1 MALTATG
8 VGSGL
13 DIESLVTKLMQAERL
28 PKEQRLLTRETD
40 VTNSISGL
48 ASLKGALSELQ
59 TSLAGVNSLSTF
71 EQRNVTSDQSSAVT
85 AVATKAAAL
94 GGYSVSTST
103 LASSQSLAIRA
114 NFSTLS
120 ETVGTGSLTFTFGTT
135 GYTSNA
141 NNALDAYDSFVA
153 KAGVAS
159 KSITI
164 DSNNNSLS
172 GVRDAINDANFGV
185 TAAIV
190 NNGSGYQLL
199 ISSDSTGAENSLQIS
214 VSDTGDGNA
223 SDGNGLSRLAFNSTA
238 GTSNVYQTV
247 AGTNAAYTING
258 LSLSSA
264 SNTVTDVVDGLTLN
278 LKTTTTS
285 AANISVTDNTSGV
298 KAAITTFVEGYNKY
312 VDTLDN
318 LTGYDFATKKGGQ
331 LQGDFSALST
341 ANRLRSALG
350 AAADGFSGT
359 YTRLAEIGV
368 SADSLGKLAVDDT
381 KLSSALANNFD
392 DVTAVLTR
400 FAAPSTGSGITSVS
414 ATSAVAVGTY
424 SVAIASMATS
434 GSKTSSNLSAP
445 ITISSSNDTFKLT
458 IDGVESG
465 SIALT
470 QQAYASLSALATEIQ
485 TRINADATLREGG
498 KAATVTVVGSA
509 LKISS
514 NSVGSS
520 STIKLANGSGD
531 STLTTLGFDSTVSS
545 NGTDLSGT
553 INGVAGVASGNIL
566 SGAVG
571 SDTVGLSM
579 AITSTSGGLITVS
592 RGVADQLDTL
602 LTGMLKDD
610 SGLSSRITSLQ
621 SRITEIEEERAK
633 LEVRLDATEAR
644 FRRQFNAL
652 DSLVNQLQSTG
663 SFVADQLKNIRIPG
677 KNTK

>member
-85 AVATKAAAL
+85 AVATKAATL
-94 GGYSVSTST
+94 GGYSIATSA

-141 NNALDAYDSFVA
+141 NNALDTYDSFVA

-238 GTSNVYQTV
+238 GTNNVYQTV

-264 SNTVTDVVDGLTLN
+264 SNTVTDVVDGLTLS

-285 AANISVTDNTSGV
+285 PANISVTDNTSGV

-312 VDTLDN
+312 VDTLDT

-368 SADSLGKLAVDDT
+368 SVDSVGKLAVDDT
-381 KLSSALANNFD
+381 KLSSALADNFD

-520 STIKLANGSGD
+520 STIQLANGSGD

-545 NGTDLSGT
+545 NGADLSGT

-592 RGVADQLDTL
+592 SGVADQLNTL
-602 LTGMLKDD
+602 LTGMLEDD

>member
-28 PKEQRLLTRETD
+28 PKEQRLLARETD

-85 AVATKAAAL
+85 AVATKAATL
-94 GGYSVSTST
+94 GGYSVTTSA

-141 NNALDAYDSFVA
+141 NNALDTYDSFVA

-223 SDGNGLSRLAFNSTA
+223 SDGNGLSRLAFYSTA
-238 GTSNVYQTV
+238 GTNNVYHTV

-285 AANISVTDNTSGV
+285 PANISVTDNTSGV

-312 VDTLDN
+312 VDTLDK

-368 SADSLGKLAVDDT
+368 SVDSLGKLAVDDT
-381 KLSSALANNFD
+381 KLSSALADNFD

-434 GSKTSSNLSAP
+434 GSKISSNLSAP

-545 NGTDLSGT
+545 NGADLSGT

-592 RGVADQLDTL
+592 SGVADQLDAL
-602 LTGMLKDD
+602 LTGMLEDD

>member
-85 AVATKAAAL
+85 AVATKAATL
-94 GGYSVSTST
+94 GGYSVATSA

-141 NNALDAYDSFVA
+141 NNALDTYDSFVA

-199 ISSDSTGAENSLQIS
+199 ISSDSTGAENSVQIS

-223 SDGNGLSRLAFNSTA
+223 SDGNGLSRLAFNSAA
-238 GTSNVYQTV
+238 GTNNVYQTV

-264 SNTVTDVVDGLTLN
+264 SNTVTDVVDGLTLS

-285 AANISVTDNTSGV
+285 PANISVTDNTAGV

-312 VDTLDN
+312 VGTLDK

-341 ANRLRSALG
+341 ANRLRSVLG

-368 SADSLGKLAVDDT
+368 SANSLGKLAVDDT

-400 FAAPSTGSGITSVS
+400 FAASSAGSGITSVS

-424 SVAIASMATS
+424 SVAIASMAIS

-445 ITISSSNDTFKLT
+445 ITISSSNDAFKLT
-458 IDGVESG
+458 IDGIESG

-545 NGTDLSGT
+545 NGADLSGT

-592 RGVADQLDTL
+592 KGVADQLDTL
-602 LTGMLKDD
+602 LTGMLEDD

-633 LEVRLDATEAR
+633 LKVRLDATEAR

>member
-13 DIESLVTKLMQAERL
+13 DIEGLVTKLMQAERL
-28 PKEQRLLTRETD
+28 PKEQRLLARETD

-71 EQRNVTSDQSSAVT
+71 EQRNVTSDQSSAVN

-94 GGYSVSTST
+94 GAYSVSTSA
-103 LASSQSLAIRA
+103 LASAQSLAVRA

-120 ETVGTGSLTFTFGTT
+120 ETVGTGTLTFTFGTT
-135 GYTSNA
+135 GYTSNVD
-141 NNALDAYDSFVA
+141 NALDTYDSFVA

-164 DSNNNSLS
+164 DSTNNSLS
-172 GVRDAINDANFGV
+172 GVRDAINDADFGV

-190 NNGSGYQLL
+190 NNGTGYQLL
-199 ISSDSTGAENSLQIS
+199 ISSDGTGAENSLQIS

-238 GTSNVYQTV
+238 GTNNVYQTV

-264 SNTVTDVVDGLTLN
+264 SNTVTDVIDGLTLN

-285 AANISVTDNTSGV
+285 AANVSVTDNTSGV
-298 KAAITTFVEGYNKY
+298 KAAVTTFVEGYNKY

-341 ANRLRSALG
+341 SNRLRSALG
-350 AAADGFSGT
+350 AAAEGFSGA

-368 SADSLGKLAVDDT
+368 SVDSLGKLAVDDT
-381 KLSSALANNFD
+381 KLSSALAENFD

-400 FAAPSTGSGITSVS
+400 FAAPSTGSGIASVS

-424 SVAIASMATS
+424 TVAIASMATS
-434 GSKTSSNLSAP
+434 GSKTSSNLAAP

-531 STLTTLGFDSTVSS
+531 TTLTTLGFDSTVSA
-545 NGTDLSGT
+545 NGADLSGT

-579 AITSTSGGLITVS
+579 AITSATGGLVTVS
-592 RGVADQLDTL
+592 RGVVDQLDAL
-602 LTGMLKDD
+602 LTDLLDDD

-621 SRITEIEEERAK
+621 DRITEIEDEREA
-633 LEVRLDATEAR
+633 LEARLDATEAR

-663 SFVADQLKNIRIPG
+663 SFVADQLANLPIPG
-677 KNTK
+677 KNSK

>member
-28 PKEQRLLTRETD
+28 PKEQRLLARETD

-85 AVATKAAAL
+85 AVATKAATL
-94 GGYSVSTST
+94 GGYSVTTSA

-141 NNALDAYDSFVA
+141 NNALDTYDSFVA

-238 GTSNVYQTV
+238 GTNNVYQTV
-247 AGTNAAYTING
+247 AGINAAYTING

-285 AANISVTDNTSGV
+285 PANISVTDNTSGV

-312 VDTLDN
+312 VDTLDK

-368 SADSLGKLAVDDT
+368 SVDSLGKLAVDDT
-381 KLSSALANNFD
+381 KLSSALADNFD

-520 STIKLANGSGD
+520 STIQLANGSGD

-545 NGTDLSGT
+545 NGADLSGT

-592 RGVADQLDTL
+592 SGVADQLDAL
-602 LTGMLKDD
+602 LTGMLEDD

>member
-1 MALTATG
+1 
-8 VGSGL
+8 
-13 DIESLVTKLMQAERL
+13 
-28 PKEQRLLTRETD
+28 
-40 VTNSISGL
+40 
-48 ASLKGALSELQ
+48 
-59 TSLAGVNSLSTF
+59 
-71 EQRNVTSDQSSAVT
+71 
-85 AVATKAAAL
+85 
-94 GGYSVSTST
+94 
-103 LASSQSLAIRA
+103 
-114 NFSTLS
+114 
-120 ETVGTGSLTFTFGTT
+120 
-135 GYTSNA
+135 
-141 NNALDAYDSFVA
+141 
-153 KAGVAS
+153 
-159 KSITI
+159 
-164 DSNNNSLS
+164 
-172 GVRDAINDANFGV
+172 
-185 TAAIV
+185 
-190 NNGSGYQLL
+190 
-199 ISSDSTGAENSLQIS
+199 
-214 VSDTGDGNA
+214 
-223 SDGNGLSRLAFNSTA
+223 
-238 GTSNVYQTV
+238 
-247 AGTNAAYTING
+247 
-258 LSLSSA
+258 
-264 SNTVTDVVDGLTLN
+264 
-278 LKTTTTS
+278 
-285 AANISVTDNTSGV
+285 
-298 KAAITTFVEGYNKY
+298 
-312 VDTLDN
+312 
-318 LTGYDFATKKGGQ
+318 
-331 LQGDFSALST
+331 
-341 ANRLRSALG
+341 
-350 AAADGFSGT
+350 
-359 YTRLAEIGV
+359 
-368 SADSLGKLAVDDT
+368 
-381 KLSSALANNFD
+381 
-392 DVTAVLTR
+392 
-400 FAAPSTGSGITSVS
+400 
-414 ATSAVAVGTY
+414 
-424 SVAIASMATS
+424 MATS

-520 STIKLANGSGD
+520 STIQLANGSGD

-545 NGTDLSGT
+545 NGADLSGT

-592 RGVADQLDTL
+592 SGVADQLDAL
-602 LTGMLKDD
+602 LTGMLEDD